1 MPLLSKIK
9 RNISMKKDN
18 HTEEIIFLGILII
31 PVIWIALLIAPFIHK
46 GLFNAMDDIYN
57 AFDNPFSITWCS
69 DSLRTV
75 AIFLLIYLLGVGIY
89 LSSLRN
95 YRKKEEYGSAKW
107 GNTKQVNKKY
117 ADPKYFENKLL
128 SQNVRIGL
136 DGKKHRRNLNTI
148 IIGGSGA
155 GKTRFYGKPNIM
167 QCNTSFVTLDP
178 KGEILRDTGY
188 LLEKEGYV
196 IKVMDL
202 INMNKSH
209 CYNPFEYIQDDKDVL
224 KLITNLIRN
233 TTPKGSQTNDP
244 FWEKSETALLEG
256 LCLFLLH
263 EAPKEEQNFTMVME
277 MIAAADVREDDEYYI
292 SPLDRLFNDLQRE
305 KPNSLA
311 VKQYNIYKQAAGKTA
326 KSILISVGVRLAAF
340 NLESIAS
347 ITSTDELE
355 LEKVGERKT
364 AIFAVIPDTD
374 STFNFLVGMLY
385 TQLFQT
391 LYYQADI
398 IHGGELP
405 VPVHFLMDEF
415 ANVALPDEFDKLL
428 STMRSR
434 QIFVSII
441 IQNLAQIK
449 ALYKDAWESIVG
461 NCDELYYLG
470 GNEQSTHKFI
480 SEYLG
485 KETLDTN
492 TYGKSSG
499 KSGSYSTNYQQAG
512 RELLTADEVRLLD
525 NDYALL
531 FIRGERPIFDKK
543 YDILKHPNVEYTKDG
558 SAEAYQHGLIRHNIE
573 NWQDIT
579 LTDYEYEL
587 YSEQDLQEYFAL
599 QEKKEKEGNQY
610 ETN

>member
-46 GLFNAMDDIYN
+46 GLFNAMDDISN

-209 CYNPFEYIQDDKDVL
+209 CYNPFEYIHDDKDVL

-277 MIAAADVREDDEYYI
+277 MIAAADVREDDEFYI

-305 KPNSLA
+305 KPSSLA

-364 AIFAVIPDTD
+364 AIFAVIPDND

-398 IHGGELP
+398 VHGGELP

-499 KSGSYSTNYQQAG
+499 KSGSYSTNYQQVG
-512 RELLTADEVRLLD
+512 RELLTSDEVRLLD

-531 FIRGERPIFDKK
+531 LIRGERPIFDKK

>member
-1 MPLLSKIK
+1 
-9 RNISMKKDN
+9 MKKDR
-18 HTEEIIFLGILII
+18 TDEYILLGILVV
-31 PVIWIALLIAPFIHK
+31 PVIWGALLFAPYMHDGLLNALPQFIE
-46 GLFNAMDDIYN
+46 AMN
-57 AFDNPFSITWCS
+57 HPFAITWCR
-69 DSLRTV
+69 DTLKT
-75 AIFLLIYLLGVGIY
+75 IFIFVLMYLMGIGIY
-89 LSSLRN
+89 LSSIKN
-95 YRKKEEYGSAKW
+95 YRRKEEYGSAKW
-107 GNTKQVNKKY
+107 ANSSKVNKKY
-117 ADPKYFENKLL
+117 ANRNVFENKLFTQHFRL
-128 SQNVRIGL
+128 GL
-136 DGKKHRRNLNTI
+136 DGKKHRRNLNSL

-167 QCNTSFVTLDP
+167 QCNTSFVVLDP

-196 IKVMDL
+196 IKVVDL
-202 INMNKSH
+202 INMSKSH
-209 CYNPFEYIQDDKDVL
+209 CYNPFHYIQDDKDVL

-244 FWEKSETALLEG
+244 FWEKSETALLEA
-256 LCLFLLH
+256 LCLYLIH
-263 EAPKEEQNFTMVME
+263 EAPEDEQNFTMVME
-277 MIAAADVREDDEYYI
+277 MIASAEVREDDDQYQ
-292 SPLDRLFNDLQRE
+292 SPLDELFERLEMR
-305 KPNSLA
+305 KPQSLA
-311 VKQYNIYKQAAGKTA
+311 VKQYKIYKQAAGKTA

-340 NLESIAS
+340 NLDSIAS
-347 ITSTDELE
+347 ITAVDELE
-355 LEKVGERKT
+355 LEQMGERKT
-364 AIFAVIPDTD
+364 VLFAVIPDND
-374 STFNFLVGMLY
+374 STFNFLIGMLY

-398 IHGGELP
+398 VHGGELP
-405 VPVHFLMDEF
+405 IPVLFLMDEF

-449 ALYKDAWESIVG
+449 ALYKDSWESIVG

-470 GNEQSTHKFI
+470 GNEQSTHKFM

-492 TYGKSSG
+492 TYGKSTGRSG
-499 KSGSYSTNYQQAG
+499 NYSTNYQQAG

-543 YDILKHPNVEYTKDG
+543 YDILKHPNIKYTKDG
-558 SAEAYQHGLIRHNIE
+558 KALLYHHGVIKHNFE
-573 NWQDIT
+573 NWQDIV
-579 LTDYEYEL
+579 LSDNEYEL
-587 YSEQDLQEYFAL
+587 YSEEDMEEYFAEI
-599 QEKKEKEGNQY
+599 EKNTEEH
-610 ETN
+610 

>member
-1 MPLLSKIK
+1 MPLLSKTR
-9 RNISMKKDN
+9 RNIFMKKDN
-18 HTEEIIFLGILII
+18 HTEEIIFLGILVI
-31 PVIWIALLIAPFIHK
+31 PVIWIALIIAPFIHK
-46 GLFNAMDDIYN
+46 GLFNAIGDISN
-57 AFDNPFSITWCS
+57 AFDNPFSITWCN

-75 AIFLLIYLLGVGIY
+75 AIFLLIYLLCIGIY

-209 CYNPFEYIQDDKDVL
+209 CYNPFEYIHDDKDVL

-277 MIAAADVREDDEYYI
+277 MIAAADVREDDEYYV

-364 AIFAVIPDTD
+364 AIFAVIPDND

-398 IHGGELP
+398 VYGGELP

-449 ALYKDAWESIVG
+449 SLYKDAWESIVG

-558 SAEAYQHGLIRHNIE
+558 SAQAYQHGLIRHNIE

-579 LTDYEYEL
+579 LSYYEYEL

-599 QEKKEKEGNQY
+599 QEKKEKEGN
-610 ETN
+610 

>member
-18 HTEEIIFLGILII
+18 HTEEMIFLGILII

-46 GLFNAMDDIYN
+46 GLFNAMDDIFN

-209 CYNPFEYIQDDKDVL
+209 CYNPFEYIHDDKDVL

-364 AIFAVIPDTD
+364 AIFAVIPDND

-398 IHGGELP
+398 VHGGELP

-499 KSGSYSTNYQQAG
+499 KSGSYSTNYQQVG